1 VTADNDRS
9 LAPSDETETKPP
21 AIFFLKELGKTSRE
35 WTLTLYPSHLSL
47 AEPHAAQPYVIF
59 REQMMKSVTLME
71 GMRTL
76 AVTEPLK
83 MNFRLTPEARAA
95 LAAWIGKPVL
105 AAYYLK
111 RRHAWLLPVAVLW
124 IIGSLPL
131 TGNPGQGVSS
141 IPFDPIGLGLGIM
154 LVATWAWAR
163 WRPHPVLFLV
173 DSLWFIALACQLVR
187 NVVNGR
193 SKGWLVF
200 VVLVLWMVGTGL
212 KQFARFRGTSL
223 AQSRRP

>member
-1 VTADNDRS
+1 VTADNERS
-9 LAPSDETETKPP
+9 LVPSDETETKPP

-47 AEPHAAQPYVIF
+47 AEPPAAQPYVIF

-76 AVTEPLK
+76 AVKEPVK
-83 MNFRLTPEARAA
+83 GNFRLTPEATAA
-95 LAAWIGKPVL
+95 VAAWIGKPVL

-131 TGNPGQGVSS
+131 EGKPGQGVSS

-154 LVATWAWAR
+154 LVATWAWAK

-193 SKGWLVF
+193 SKAWLVL

-223 AQSRRP
+223 ARSRQ